1 MLAKVEFITEN
12 KSNYGRGASNM
23 EKAIK
28 CKSLV
33 AIFKEDNL
41 VLDGPH
47 EIKFDIKKG
56 RNVHICIE
64 QYGIRKITILSDE
77 DIVVFD
83 LYAILTKVE
92 RLLMLLDGIFITLS
106 EIQLSDSNTVDDVQ
120 LRSCESHLLKQRLS
134 YFESADFCNYSVDK
148 LLDFED
154 VFTEEFYY
162 KWEDLLYDL
171 DVVNQ
176 MYLYAIS
183 DNRMPVD
190 IKCAFLIELAEP
202 LVEIVK
208 QHTKFYTSLNPGARG
223 TTLKNCLD
231 ALISKYGVEI
241 FKSELLDE
249 YEKILTVMVNSRVR
263 IMHIKRKQSGTYFNG
278 SESVLYALKM
288 SLLYR
293 KIIFEIL
300 NIDEKDYKEKMEKNI
315 SKLDSWNDTLNN
327 FLIRIQK

>member
-1 MLAKVEFITEN
+1 
-12 KSNYGRGASNM
+12 M
-23 EKAIK
+23 EKLAK

-33 AIFKEDNL
+33 AIYKDDEM

-47 EIKFDIKKG
+47 EIRFDIRKDIIF
-56 RNVHICIE
+56 HI
-64 QYGIRKITILSDE
+64 GIDQLRTRKITISSDD
-77 DIVVFD
+77 DISVFD
-83 LYAILTKVE
+83 LYAILTRVE
-92 RLLMLLDGIFITLS
+92 RLLMLLDGAFITLY
-106 EIQLSDSNTVDDVQ
+106 EIRLSDSNTSDDN
-120 LRSCESHLLKQRLS
+120 LLHSCENHLLKQRLS
-134 YFESADFCNYSVDK
+134 YFKSADFCNYSVDK

-154 VFTEEFYY
+154 VFTEDLFY
-162 KWEDLLYDL
+162 KWEELLDEL

-208 QHTKFYTSLNPGARG
+208 QHTKFYTSLNPGSRG
-223 TTLKNCLD
+223 TSLKNCLD
-231 ALISKYGVEI
+231 ALISKYGVDI
-241 FKSELLDE
+241 FKSELLDD
-249 YEKILTVMVNSRVR
+249 YEKILAVMVNSRVR

-300 NIDEKDYKEKMEKNI
+300 DIGEKDYKEKMEKNI
-315 SKLDSWNDTLNN
+315 SKLDSWNDTLKN